1 LKALDNSEDD
11 LRLRCLWPA
20 FTLKE
25 PHERG
30 KLPTQFSKQGRGAA
44 EVMAARLG
52 DVLYW
57 AGCLI
62 GGLLVIN
69 GIWPYVETQRYHSD
83 MLWVVGAGVV
93 CWLIGRAC
101 RYVLAGR

>member
-1 LKALDNSEDD
+1 ML
-11 LRLRCLWPA
+11 
-20 FTLKE
+20 
-25 PHERG
+25 
-30 KLPTQFSKQGRGAA
+30 
-44 EVMAARLG
+44 ARLG

-69 GIWPYVETQRYHSD
+69 VIWSYIETQRYSRD
-83 MLWVVGAGVV
+83 DLFIVGVGVV